1 MSTDDEFARDLPL
14 FATRSPPA
22 ARASEVI
29 PVSALNR
36 RVRNLLEANLELMW
50 ISGELS
56 NVVRAASGHW
66 YFSLKDE
73 QAQVRCVM
81 FRGRAQ
87 TVAFTPE
94 NGMQVEVRALPSL
107 YEPRG
112 DFQLGVETMRRAG
125 LGALFEAF
133 ERLKARLLA
142 EGLFDPARK
151 RAPPTFSQ
159 RIGIVTSTKAA
170 ALRDV
175 LTTLQRR
182 APMIGLVI
190 YPTTVQGASA
200 PTEIAAAIDSARSR
214 REVEVLLIVRGGG
227 SVEDLWAFNDES
239 VARAIQRVRES
250 TEIVVISGV
259 GHETDF
265 TIADF
270 MADVRAPT
278 PTAAAELASPNREDL
293 RAEVTGTAAALRRAL
308 ERRID
313 TLQQKLDR
321 AARALISPQERLTRE
336 RERVTYLRTRL
347 TRALAATHD
356 RAAHQLALARQRLGA
371 QHPATVRLQL
381 VERLQI
387 QREALQRA
395 YVHMDQQRRGA
406 LDSATKS
413 LALLS
418 PLNVLERGYGIVRH
432 RGKIVTDTSTLSI
445 TDAIS
450 VRVAKGE
457 IGATIT
463 TLESTLESAPPT
475 S

>member
-1 MSTDDEFARDLPL
+1 MPTDDDFARDLPL
-14 FATRSPPA
+14 FAPRPA
-22 ARASEVI
+22 TARGAEVI

-36 RVRNLLEANLELMW
+36 RVRSLLEANLELMW

-94 NGMQVEVRALPSL
+94 NGIQVEVRALPSL

-133 ERLKARLLA
+133 ERLKAKLAA
-142 EGLFDPARK
+142 EGLFDPAKK
-151 RAPPTFSQ
+151 RTPPSFPA

-182 APMIGLVI
+182 APMIDVVI
-190 YPTTVQGASA
+190 YPTAVQGASA
-200 PTEIAAAIDSARSR
+200 PAEIAAAIDGARSR
-214 REVEVLLIVRGGG
+214 GEIEVLLIVRGGG
-227 SVEDLWAFNDES
+227 SVEDLWAFNDEA

-250 TEIVVISGV
+250 TGIVVISGV

-270 MADVRAPT
+270 VADVRAPT

-293 RAEVTGTAAALRRAL
+293 RAAVVGAASALRRAL

-321 AARALISPQERLTRE
+321 AARTLISPEERLAREQER
-336 RERVTYLRTRL
+336 VSHLRARL
-347 TRALAATHD
+347 TRALASMREHARH
-356 RAAHQLALARQRLGA
+356 RLALAQQRLGA
-371 QHPATVRLQL
+371 HHPAAVRQQLIERLQL
-381 VERLQI
+381 
-387 QREALQRA
+387 QRAALQRA
-395 YVHMDQQRRGA
+395 YLRQDEQRRAA
-406 LDSATKS
+406 LDGVTKS

-418 PLNVLERGYGIVRH
+418 PLNVLERGYGIVRRH
-432 RGKIVTDTSTLSI
+432 GKIVTDASTLNI

-463 TLESTLESAPPT
+463 ALEPSTDSAPPT
-475 S
+475 P

>member
-1 MSTDDEFARDLPL
+1 MPTDDDFARDLPL
-14 FATRSPPA
+14 FAPRPAPA
-22 ARASEVI
+22 AARGAEVI

-133 ERLKARLLA
+133 ERLKAKLA
-142 EGLFDPARK
+142 GEGLFDPAKK
-151 RAPPTFSQ
+151 RAPPTFPK

-182 APMIGLVI
+182 APMIDVVI
-190 YPTTVQGASA
+190 YPTAVQGASA
-200 PTEIAAAIDSARSR
+200 PAEIAAAIDGACSRS
-214 REVEVLLIVRGGG
+214 EIEVLLIVRGGG
-227 SVEDLWAFNDES
+227 SVEDLWAFNDEV

-250 TEIVVISGV
+250 TGIVVISGV

-270 MADVRAPT
+270 VADVRAPT

-293 RAEVTGTAAALRRAL
+293 RAAVAGAASALRRGL

-321 AARALISPQERLTRE
+321 AARALVSPDERLARE
-336 RERVTYLRTRL
+336 QERVTHLRARL
-347 TRALAATHD
+347 TRALASTHD
-356 RAAHQLALARQRLGA
+356 HAAHRLALAQQRLGA
-371 QHPATVRLQL
+371 QHPAAVKQRLAERLQL
-381 VERLQI
+381 
-387 QREALQRA
+387 QRQALQRT
-395 YVHMDQQRRGA
+395 YLRQDEQRRQQITGA
-406 LDSATKS
+406 VIA
-413 LALLS
+413 A
-418 PLNVLERGYGIVRH
+418 ERAGTRLWH
-432 RGKIVTDTSTLSI
+432 RAASRQDRDGHCDTHHY
-445 TDAIS
+445 
-450 VRVAKGE
+450 
-457 IGATIT
+457 
-463 TLESTLESAPPT
+463 
-475 S
+475 